1 MFSKIKRFDKI
12 NIQRLEIEGFKAYKE
27 REIFELG
34 DITKIFADNGQ
45 GKTSIG
51 EAISW
56 AFLGSNLWGND
67 KADSLLMNNASK
79 KMEVVVYFSDGE
91 KMNKLVRKRNSI
103 TTIILNNK
111 EVRQIDLYYM
121 LGNKDIFLSIF
132 NPMYFHSM
140 NQKEAREFIVSI
152 LPEIEMEDIVEKL
165 NNYELEY
172 IESDLNYIHNNP
184 NEYMKERRRKIKEI
198 EEDLIYIE
206 GILSTLKPYKLKEPI
221 DKTALENLEK
231 EMLTKKEK
239 LEKLILEKHNLE
251 KEKVN
256 IENKNPEIIDTTKLY
271 KNKLDLEKGLEL
283 IKIKQYEIDKD
294 VKKKIITLENEVENL
309 RKEYTKINNTC
320 LKEGDSCP
328 TCKTIISK
336 HHIAILEED
345 VENTL
350 KEITNLGKEKA
361 DELKNII
368 AKQKELE
375 KKFNI
380 FRTNRINEF
389 ENKIKAID
397 RKIEEIERQNDD
409 NLQKLEIDKEKSIK
423 KHDNKISLLDEDI
436 KNITAGLKELE
447 KRYYKLK
454 SEKEIRENQIIENEE
469 KSIKLQE
476 KIEEHNKSI
485 GVYKTQINIAQNY
498 ANFKVEML
506 SDTIH
511 QNLKDVEIVL
521 QKIVKSTGELKD
533 TFEIR
538 YKGRDF
544 KVLSA
549 SEKIKAGLEVANLV
563 INQTGLYYPI
573 FIDNG
578 ESITKYSIENNI
590 QIIETRVVEGKSL
603 EINAENN
610 INMAI

>member
-103 TTIILNNK
+103 TIIILNNK

-578 ESITKYSIENNI
+578 ESITKYTIENNI

-603 EINAENN
+603 EINAENK
-610 INMAI
+610 

>member
-1 MFSKIKRFDKI
+1 M
-12 NIQRLEIEGFKAYKE
+12 
-27 REIFELG
+27 
-34 DITKIFADNGQ
+34 
-45 GKTSIG
+45 
-51 EAISW
+51 
-56 AFLGSNLWGND
+56 
-67 KADSLLMNNASK
+67 
-79 KMEVVVYFSDGE
+79 
-91 KMNKLVRKRNSI
+91 
-103 TTIILNNK
+103 
-111 EVRQIDLYYM
+111 
-121 LGNKDIFLSIF
+121 
-132 NPMYFHSM
+132 
-140 NQKEAREFIVSI
+140 
-152 LPEIEMEDIVEKL
+152 
-165 NNYELEY
+165 
-172 IESDLNYIHNNP
+172 
-184 NEYMKERRRKIKEI
+184 
-198 EEDLIYIE
+198 
-206 GILSTLKPYKLKEPI
+206 
-221 DKTALENLEK
+221 
-231 EMLTKKEK
+231 
-239 LEKLILEKHNLE
+239 
-251 KEKVN
+251 
-256 IENKNPEIIDTTKLY
+256 
-271 KNKLDLEKGLEL
+271 
-283 IKIKQYEIDKD
+283 
-294 VKKKIITLENEVENL
+294 
-309 RKEYTKINNTC
+309 
-320 LKEGDSCP
+320 
-328 TCKTIISK
+328 
-336 HHIAILEED
+336 
-345 VENTL
+345 
-350 KEITNLGKEKA
+350 
-361 DELKNII
+361 
-368 AKQKELE
+368 
-375 KKFNI
+375 
-380 FRTNRINEF
+380 
-389 ENKIKAID
+389 
-397 RKIEEIERQNDD
+397 
-409 NLQKLEIDKEKSIK
+409 
-423 KHDNKISLLDEDI
+423 
-436 KNITAGLKELE
+436 E

>member
-140 NQKEAREFIVSI
+140 NQKEARDFIVSI

-184 NEYMKERRRKIKEI
+184 NQYMKERRRKIKEI

-206 GILSTLKPYKLKEPI
+206 GILSTLKPYNLKEPI
-221 DKTALENLEK
+221 DKTTLENLEK
-231 EMLTKKEK
+231 EILTKKEK

-256 IENKNPEIIDTTKLY
+256 IENKKPEIIDTTKLY

-610 INMAI
+610 IDMAI